1 MMNETYAHKL
11 TFHLSLSVE
20 GACDSR
26 APGGA
31 VTVALCGHWDH
42 EGECRWPHL
51 STITEGDDGCH
62 ELIVQFDAS
71 LEEVEVVEEKVR
83 EALEQGRLIGPDG
96 RETTWSLKKGC
107 RMKSS
112 RTTRVSESRL

>member
-1 MMNETYAHKL
+1 MTQSTYPYRR
-11 TFHLSLSVE
+11 TFVLSLS

-51 STITEGDDGCH
+51 STIEDSPEGTQLLTVH
-62 ELIVQFDAS
+62 FDAPD
-71 LEEVEVVEEKVR
+71 EEVEEVIGKI
-83 EALEQGRLIGPDG
+83 EAGLERGSLIGPDG
-96 RETTWSLKKGC
+96 KETHW
-107 RMKSS
+107 MIE
-112 RTTRVSESRL
+112 RVER

>member
-1 MMNETYAHKL
+1 MTQS
-11 TFHLSLSVE
+11 TFPYRRTFILSLSD
-20 GACDSR
+20 ARDSR

-62 ELIVQFDAS
+62 ELTVQFDAP
-71 LEEVEVVEEKVR
+71 LEEVAVVEKKVR

-96 RETTWSLKKGC
+96 RVTTWSL
-107 RMKSS
+107 
-112 RTTRVSESRL
+112 SRL

>member
-1 MMNETYAHKL
+1 MTQS
-11 TFHLSLSVE
+11 TFRYRRTFILSLF

-62 ELIVQFDAS
+62 ELTVQFDAPP
-71 LEEVEVVEEKVR
+71 EEVDVVEKKVR
-83 EALEQGRLIGPDG
+83 EALEQGRLVGPEG
-96 RETTWSLKKGC
+96 RETTWSLK
-107 RMKSS
+107 
-112 RTTRVSESRL
+112 RL